1 MKGLRIRTF
10 DENDMPTLVALAE
23 RFIPKKNLKLE
34 MEL

>member
-10 DENDMPTLVALAE
+10 DENDMPTLVILAE
-23 RFIPKKNLKLE
+23 KFMPKRNLQLE